1 MGWLRRRL
9 RKRSV
14 SAPAALAVFERLEER
29 LALRTPNDSFMKP
42 AFRPGM
48 PLNPQWN
55 MELIQAIKAWDL
67 FSGNK
72 RNVVAVMDYGIDFA
86 HEDFGSTLTVQGNL
100 WDRSRVFADYARRG
114 YDEVNGPW
122 NMITRPQPEGA
133 TKPLP
138 GEFQGNHA
146 AGIIGAL
153 TNNRVGVAGINWQ
166 TQLFSSKIVDGARR
180 PSVPVI
186 QRAIDRIIEMRAS
199 QRDEQLVRAVAFGY
213 TDRQDFGNPMPQ
225 FRRLVQD
232 PLTPETGILVTVP
245 AGDLGPRTTSYPA
258 VYAPEENVL
267 VVGATDQNDRPW
279 AGNSN
284 VDKIDIYA
292 PGVNILSLGNARNTY
307 PSVTGTR
314 QAAAHVAGAIS
325 LIYEAA
331 GVNNHEATWQQV
343 KAAIIDGADRVNG
356 ILRLN
361 IVGALRAFRAPGIT
375 GPDGLY
381 ERPPVNKVEIAIAG
395 GTVTEG
401 NVGMAEAVFTVT
413 VGTPFTSPIT
423 VQARVSDGT
432 ATLADKDYL
441 PVGSGGLVNV
451 TIPAGE
457 RSARLVVRVAGD
469 HRTEPNETIRA
480 SFVNLAETF
489 DVTTAS
495 AEVTILNDDLA
506 PQISLAGPVTV
517 VEGTGAGRTAQVV
530 ARLSAPSPSI
540 VSASVRTVAG
550 TATEGVDYRLAAAA
564 QRVVFAPGQTTQVVN
579 IAIIGDS
586 VVEPHETFEVQL
598 HGPVNATLG
607 SASAV
612 VTIVDDDSPLVSG
625 SPAIRRVLVGA
636 ATTMT
641 FTISLSRPASAP
653 VSVGYSAIDGTAVNG
668 VDFTLAAGRLDFA
681 PGERVKTITVPVAAR
696 RTGVAYPRTFS
707 LRLADV
713 VGGRLAGGLL
723 AEDLRGTIV

>member
-9 RKRSV
+9 RKRSG

-29 LALRTPNDSFMKP
+29 LALRTPNDFFMKP

-48 PLNPQWN
+48 PPNPQWN
-55 MELIQAIKAWDL
+55 MERIQALKAWDL

-114 YDEVNGPW
+114 YDEINGPW
-122 NMITRPQPEGA
+122 DPVTRPQPEGQ

-166 TQLFSSKIVDGARR
+166 TQLFSSKIVDGTRR

-186 QRAIDRIIEMRAS
+186 RRAIDRIIEMRTS

-213 TDRQDFGNPMPQ
+213 TDRQDFGDPMPQ
-225 FRRLVQD
+225 FRRLVQGE
-232 PLTPETGILVTVP
+232 LSEEKGILVTVP

-267 VVGATDQNDRPW
+267 VVGATDANDRPW

-284 VDKIDIYA
+284 VGRIDIYA
-292 PGVNILSLGNARNTY
+292 PGVNILSLGNAKNTY
-307 PSVTGTR
+307 PGVTGTR

-331 GVNNHEATWQQV
+331 RVNNRTIRWYEV
-343 KAAIIDGADRVNG
+343 KDAIIAGADLVNG
-356 ILRLN
+356 IRRLN
-361 IVGALRAFRAPGIT
+361 IVGALQEL
-375 GPDGLY
+375 DLY
-381 ERPPVNKVEIAIAG
+381 QRPPVNKVQIAIAG

-401 NVGMAEAVFTVT
+401 DVGMAEAVFTVT

-423 VQARVSDGT
+423 VQARVTDGT

-451 TIPAGE
+451 TIPAGQ
-457 RSARLVVRVAGD
+457 RSATLVVRVAGD

-480 SFVNLAETF
+480 SFVNLADTF

-495 AEVTILNDDLA
+495 AEVTILNDDPV

-530 ARLSAPSPSI
+530 ARLSAPSTSI

-550 TATEGVDYRLAAAA
+550 TATDGVDYRLAAAA

-579 IAIIGDS
+579 IAIVGDS
-586 VVEPHETFEVQL
+586 LVEPHETFEVQL
-598 HGPVNATLG
+598 DGPVNATLG
-607 SASAV
+607 AASAL

-625 SPAIRRVLVGA
+625 SPALRRALVGA

-668 VDFTLAAGRLDFA
+668 VDFTLAAGRLEFA
-681 PGERVKTITVPVAAR
+681 PGERVKTITVQVAAR

-713 VGGRLAGGLL
+713 VGGSLAGGAL
-723 AEDLRGTIV
+723 AADLRGTIA